1 MKLAG
6 TNLPYLLL
14 AALLLT
20 LALLPEPVTEL
31 LQYQRTSVEQGQLW
45 RLISG
50 HLLHSN
56 YWHLL
61 MNLAGILLVM
71 LLHGS
76 YWRWQSLLLQWFSAA
91 LLIST
96 ALYLFSPGIGI
107 YVGLSGLLHAMLTLG
122 ALKDIQLKMKT
133 GWLLLAGL
141 IVKVGV
147 EQWHGPDQALAELIN
162 ASVAT
167 DAHLFGVI
175 SGLLIAL
182 VQIVTARLQR
192 KS

>member
-6 TNLPYLLL
+6 TKLPYLLL
-14 AALLLT
+14 AAVMLT
-20 LALLPEPVTEL
+20 LAWLPESVTQL
-31 LQYQRTSVEQGQLW
+31 LQYQRTSLEQDQLW

-61 MNLAGILLVM
+61 MNLAGLLLVM

-76 YWRWQSLLLQWFSAA
+76 YWRWPSLLMQWLSAA
-91 LLIST
+91 LLISM
-96 ALYLFSPGIGI
+96 ALYLFSPQIVI
-107 YVGLSGLLHAMLTLG
+107 YVGLSGLLHAMLTIG

-141 IVKVGV
+141 IIKVGY

-167 DAHLFGVI
+167 DAHLFGVM

-182 VQIVTARLQR
+182 MQVVTASLQQDR
-192 KS
+192 

>member
-14 AALLLT
+14 AAVMLT
-20 LALLPEPVTEL
+20 LAWLPESVTQL
-31 LQYQRTSVEQGQLW
+31 LQYQHTSLEQGQIW

-61 MNLAGILLVM
+61 MNLAGLLLVM
-71 LLHGS
+71 LLHGH
-76 YWRWQSLLLQWFSAA
+76 YWRWQNLLLQWLSASV
-91 LLIST
+91 LISI
-96 ALYLFSPGIGI
+96 ALYLFSPEIVI
-107 YVGLSGLLHAMLTLG
+107 YVGLSSLLHAMLTIG

-141 IVKVGV
+141 IIKVGY

-167 DAHLFGVI
+167 DAHLFGVM

-182 VQIVTARLQR
+182 MQVVTASLKRDR
-192 KS
+192 

>member
-6 TNLPYLLL
+6 TKLPYLLL
-14 AALLLT
+14 AAVMLT
-20 LALLPEPVTEL
+20 LAWLPESVTQL
-31 LQYQRTSVEQGQLW
+31 LQYQRTSLEQGQLW

-61 MNLAGILLVM
+61 MNLAGLLLVM

-76 YWRWQSLLLQWFSAA
+76 YWRWPSLLMQWLSSA
-91 LLIST
+91 LLISM
-96 ALYLFSPGIGI
+96 ALYLFSPQIAI
-107 YVGLSGLLHAMLTLG
+107 YVGLSGLLHAMLTIG
-122 ALKDIQLKMKT
+122 AVKDIQLKMKT

-141 IVKVGV
+141 IIKVGY

-167 DAHLFGVI
+167 DAHLFGVLSAFILMIVMSLAKHI
-175 SGLLIAL
+175 SG
-182 VQIVTARLQR
+182 
-192 KS
+192 KK